1 MSYTAKIRL
10 YDETELDLLRPDPAK
25 IAIPHIAIALSRE
38 GRYANQGLLVY
49 TVAEHSYLVAA
60 GCYSFARDV
69 FDKDQETFRLLQLR
83 ALFHD
88 SAEAYLRDLPGPL
101 KKLPAMAFYREM
113 EDELRCAI
121 FEHIGIPV
129 RDEVADSYIDL
140 VDKAIREEEMAVLW
154 RKKSTSSVPL
164 GVACVREYEAKRR
177 FMEAYKT
184 IQDPRR
190 FGSYMPFR
198 GFHGNGELIR

>member
-1 MSYTAKIRL
+1 MHTATIRL
-10 YDETELDLLRPDPAK
+10 YDETELDLLRPDPSK
-25 IAIPHIAIALSRE
+25 IAIDHIAIALSRE
-38 GRYANQGLLVY
+38 GRYANQGRLVY
-49 TVAEHSYLVAA
+49 CVAEHSYLVAA

-69 FDKDQETFRLLQLR
+69 FDKDQEVFRLLQLR

-88 SAEAYLRDLPGPL
+88 SGEAYLRDLPGPL

-121 FEHIGIPV
+121 FEHFGLPV
-129 RDEVADSYIDL
+129 RDEVADGYIEL

-154 RKKSTSSVPL
+154 CKKVELPVPL
-164 GVACVREYEAKRR
+164 GVACVSAFEARRR

-190 FGSYMPFR
+190 FGEYMPFR